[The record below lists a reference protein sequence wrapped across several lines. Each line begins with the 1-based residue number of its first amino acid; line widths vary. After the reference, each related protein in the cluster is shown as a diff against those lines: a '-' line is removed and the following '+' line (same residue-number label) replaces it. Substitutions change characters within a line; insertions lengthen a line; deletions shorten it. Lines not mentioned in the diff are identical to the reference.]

1 MDQYLTELIDRMNDT
16 SDWPPPP
23 GVSSSTTISWAAL
36 REAEKL
42 DNTAYVPQLITFINT
57 EKDARRRKSAY
68 FTLAHIA
75 ENTNNREAM
84 EFLISRVTKEKD
96 KYIQSNILDHL
107 ADLEKPAGTDL
118 TPLVQAVKSSSWQVS
133 QSAIKALSRSA
144 EKTAEEA
151 LLEVISTS
159 KNEYALIYANIALAT
174 SGSPASLPYL
184 VKLLEHKKQDVSGTA
199 LSAILKLGDASYLDL
214 FREQLENGKNKFT
227 ALHGVIKYGDEEVVP
242 DLIRRVKQLV
252 AKQRAIEAIST
263 DGKTEII
270 FALEFLVQ
278 HVAGNPEI
286 KKLYELLTGKKNA
299 LLWDREK
306 NWLQTFRH
314 HFIV

>member
-16 SDWPPPP
+16 SDWPLPP

-42 DNTAYVPQLITFINT
+42 DNTAYIPQLVTFINA
-57 EKDARRRKSAY
+57 EKDAKRRKSAY
-68 FTLAHIA
+68 FTLAHIGK
-75 ENTNNREAM
+75 NTNNRQAM
-84 EFLISRVTKEKD
+84 EFLISRITKEKD
-96 KYIQSNILDHL
+96 KYMLSSMLEQIG
-107 ADLEKPAGTDL
+107 DLEKPAGTDL
-118 TPLVQAVKSSSWQVS
+118 TPLIEAVKSSAWQIR

-144 EKTAEEA
+144 EKTAEAA

-159 KNEYALIYANIALAT
+159 KNEYDLIYANMALST
-174 SGSPASLPYL
+174 SGSPASLPFL
-184 VKLLEHKKQDVSGTA
+184 IKLLEHKKQDVSGTA
-199 LSAILKLGDASYLDL
+199 LGAILKLGDASNLDL
-214 FREQLENGKNKFT
+214 FREQLEQGKNKFT
-227 ALHGVIKYGDEEVVP
+227 ALHGVIKYGDEKVVP
-242 DLIRRVKQLV
+242 DLIRRVKQLI

-270 FALEFLVQ
+270 VALEFLVQ

-286 KKLYELLTGKKNA
+286 KKLYELLTGKKSA

-306 NWLQTFRH
+306 KWLQTFRH
-314 HFIV
+314 YFIV